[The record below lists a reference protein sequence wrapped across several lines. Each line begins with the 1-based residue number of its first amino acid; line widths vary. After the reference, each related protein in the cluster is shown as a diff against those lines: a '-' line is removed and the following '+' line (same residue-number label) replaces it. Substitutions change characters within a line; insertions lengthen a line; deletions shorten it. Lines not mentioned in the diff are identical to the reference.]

1 MPSHRLHRLPNPL
14 SVKTKVHVP
23 RSPTASMS
31 SWERDKLFLEVHI
44 QNLTQSPL
52 WFEKIQLEPV
62 DGWKVDDG
70 NFRSSPNVSG
80 KSQNPKPLTIFSG
93 SVSGHATTGH
103 PTIHLHNDTED
114 FGELE
119 SAVYPCTWCNC
130 SPWSLGHILEII
142 YGRTRQTLNFCK
154 FTYKKAHRNSQ
165 LTLLKVLSRRIPLLT
180 APLLQK
186 QCPRPSAL
194 PPHLQ
199 KSALPPSRSRSPSV
213 ASQPQFPNR
222 VSTPPLPPIPQR
234 PASPFKRATVPS
246 PLPSRPLSPGH
257 GPEHAL
263 VSGAH
268 RFGLTPPPP
277 SNPGNLIVQTLKLMY
292 LSQIGQP
299 IRQYAQKS
307 SSFLRL
313 SLAVSANVH
322 AERGQADGQP
332 KRSRSS
338 SLPFNTQCLW
348 IGRR

>member
-1 MPSHRLHRLPNPL
+1 
-14 SVKTKVHVP
+14 
-23 RSPTASMS
+23 MS

-93 SVSGHATTGH
+93 SVAVMQPQDIRQYIYIMTPRTSA
-103 PTIHLHNDTED
+103 
-114 FGELE
+114 ELE

-180 APLLQK
+180 APLLQSSV
-186 QCPRPSAL
+186 PAPSAL

-222 VSTPPLPPIPQR
+222 VSTP
-234 PASPFKRATVPS
+234 ASPSYTSKTCLA
-246 PLPSRPLSPGH
+246 
-257 GPEHAL
+257 
-263 VSGAH
+263 
-268 RFGLTPPPP
+268 
-277 SNPGNLIVQTLKLMY
+277 VQTCD
-292 LSQIGQP
+292 STFTVAFAAIIAWP
-299 IRQYAQKS
+299 WTRTRPW
-307 SSFLRL
+307 FL
-313 SLAVSANVH
+313 
-322 AERGQADGQP
+322 ERIA
-332 KRSRSS
+332 SV
-338 SLPFNTQCLW
+338 
-348 IGRR
+348 